1 MRKQIPLWGLLWIDC
16 FKKVGNCGYYPRF
29 SRDNKFLQVTQY
41 KQYRLMESNAEIDKC
56 LALNRQVVGLIPTAS
71 TIKSITYNYLS
82 SSFAKYRQTAEELF
96 GFLPFWSISL
106 TGAFQPSCTAAVR
119 EFTASRTLRS
129 IL

>member
-1 MRKQIPLWGLLWIDC
+1 
-16 FKKVGNCGYYPRF
+16 
-29 SRDNKFLQVTQY
+29 
-41 KQYRLMESNAEIDKC
+41 MESNAEIDKC